1 MVTAV
6 VLGGLPPRAGLQEQ
20 TISLSRKMNGG
31 IFVFSSLG
39 TVLKHTG
46 NSKRDCSDYPSHLD
60 SSALLYAVF
69 PVPLLILRVT
79 YTWWGAAD
87 TKTLPSNSSARFS
100 QEQDET

>member
-6 VLGGLPPRAGLQEQ
+6 VLGGLPPVASLQEQ
-20 TISLSRKMNGG
+20 TSSLSRKMNGG

-46 NSKRDCSDYPSHLD
+46 NSERYCSDYPNHLNL
-60 SSALLYAVF
+60 SAFLYVVF
-69 PVPLLILRVT
+69 PLPLLVLRLT

-87 TKTLPSNSSARFS
+87 TKTLPPNNSARFS
-100 QEQDET
+100 QE